1 MSHKVK
7 YLDHPNQLPV
17 SEQEDVMFMM
27 QVLLVVSLKRLGG
40 ALTVTQDEWSK
51 VFDEIKGHGALE
63 ITRSRGSVYASLLD
77 LPYLPSEMMDE
88 QSDLPS

>member
-7 YLDHPNQLPV
+7 YVDHPNQLP
-17 SEQEDVMFMM
+17 SSDQEDMMFMM
-27 QVLLVVSLKRLGG
+27 QILLVISLKRLGG
-40 ALTVTQDEWSK
+40 TLMVTQDEWSK

-63 ITRSRGSVYASLLD
+63 ISRSRGAVYASLLD